1 MTIYDAVVKCK
12 GDYSL
17 RNIMSIYAKEFSTAP
32 LKVINTLSKNLYK
45 FIRQEYSLSDLKR
58 DLPINIEYANHTY
71 NLYVVELN
79 IDNRKSI
86 IGGYKSD
93 RGYLFYH
100 IVEPPNMFEMYEK
113 IKNSLKNFENI

>member
-1 MTIYDAVVKCK
+1 MTIYDVVVKCK

-32 LKVINTLSKNLYK
+32 LKVISTLSKNLYK

-58 DLPINIEYANHTY
+58 DLPIDIEYANHTY

>member
-45 FIRQEYSLSDLKR
+45 FISIFSIALIFR
-58 DLPINIEYANHTY
+58 
-71 NLYVVELN
+71 YVKGE
-79 IDNRKSI
+79 RK
-86 IGGYKSD
+86 YVRK
-93 RGYLFYH
+93 
-100 IVEPPNMFEMYEK
+100 
-113 IKNSLKNFENI
+113 

>member
-32 LKVINTLSKNLYK
+32 LKVISTLSKNLYK

-71 NLYVVELN
+71 NLYVVELS

-93 RGYLFYH
+93 SYH

-113 IKNSLKNFENI
+113 IKNSLKNY